1 MLFRAAVAC
10 YEIFRQCLCCLFLS
24 ILCRPVRCVSSYP
37 PCLVLFLLLRVVS
50 SCLLLRLIRFL
61 LSCPSCLV
69 FARPDR
75 LVFLLYFCVYSSPS
89 VTRLVRI
96 ISVCSSCFALSRG
109 VCPFSSSAFFYF
121 VMSVYVSSCPPCLG
135 LSVLS
140 CPVRLVSF
148 HSSGLVLF
156 WFVLSVLPC
165 LIRLVSISYFMNP
178 NHDIPNAQ
186 SRPTSCKTENYFL
199 SFLQYCHAYN
209 FLSCMTANVGR

>member
-109 VCPFSSSAFFYF
+109 VCPFSSSAFFLFRYVRLCL
-121 VMSVYVSSCPPCLG
+121 VMSALSRFIRPFMSCPSCLVPFVWSR
-135 LSVLS
+135 SVLVRV
-140 CPVRLVSF
+140 VRLD
-148 HSSGLVLF
+148 
-156 WFVLSVLPC
+156 LSYPSRVHL
-165 LIRLVSISYFMNP
+165 LLYES
-178 NHDIPNAQ
+178 Q
-186 SRPTSCKTENYFL
+186 S
-199 SFLQYCHAYN
+199 
-209 FLSCMTANVGR
+209 

>member
-1 MLFRAAVAC
+1 MKFFDSV
-10 YEIFRQCLCCLFLS
+10 YVVSFCLF
-24 ILCRPVRCVSSYP
+24 CVVLFVVSP
-37 PCLVLFLLLRVVS
+37 RIRLVLFLLLGVVL

-61 LSCPSCLV
+61 LSYPSCLV

-156 WFVLSVLPC
+156 WPTPHAVCASVHRHVYTGLPFFA
-165 LIRLVSISYFMNP
+165 RHTREARATLV
-178 NHDIPNAQ
+178 AQ
-186 SRPTSCKTENYFL
+186 VTIDPT
-199 SFLQYCHAYN
+199 
-209 FLSCMTANVGR
+209 R

>member
-37 PCLVLFLLLRVVS
+37 PCLVLFLLLGVVL

-61 LSCPSCLV
+61 LSYPSCLV

-121 VMSVYVSSCPPCLG
+121 VMSVYVSSCPPCVG

-148 HSSGLVLF
+148 HSSGLVLS
-156 WFVLSVLPC
+156 WFVLSVLSC
-165 LIRLVSISYFMNP
+165 LIRLVSFWRSFFSY
-178 NHDIPNAQ
+178 
-186 SRPTSCKTENYFL
+186 
-199 SFLQYCHAYN
+199 
-209 FLSCMTANVGR
+209 

>member
-1 MLFRAAVAC
+1 MKFFDSV
-10 YEIFRQCLCCLFLS
+10 YVVSFCLF
-24 ILCRPVRCVSSYP
+24 CVVLFVVSP
-37 PCLVLFLLLRVVS
+37 GIRLVLFLLLGVVL

-61 LSCPSCLV
+61 LSYPSCLV

-165 LIRLVSISYFMNP
+165 LIRLVSISYYMNP

-199 SFLQYCHAYN
+199 SCLQYCHAYN

>member
-1 MLFRAAVAC
+1 L
-10 YEIFRQCLCCLFLS
+10 
-24 ILCRPVRCVSSYP
+24 VRVVRLVLSYP
-37 PCLVLFLLLRVVS
+37 SRVRLAVILLLLILSVLWGVVPLCFWS
-50 SCLLLRLIRFL
+50 
-61 LSCPSCLV
+61 
-69 FARPDR
+69 RPDR

-96 ISVCSSCFALSRG
+96 ISVCSSCFAFSRG

-156 WFVLSVLPC
+156 WFVLSVLTC
-165 LIRLVSISYFMNP
+165 LIRLVSVSYFMNP

-186 SRPTSCKTENYFL
+186 SRPTS
-199 SFLQYCHAYN
+199 
-209 FLSCMTANVGR
+209 